1 MIEALILT
9 IGMGL
14 GWFIKPEPAIIPP
27 PASAM
32 ARCADLIPSADGTL
46 AEVYRAAVYA
56 GTEYRRVCLN
66 HDELVDWSA
75 RTTKGLE

>member
-14 GWFIKPEPAIIPP
+14 GWFIKPEPAIIQP
-27 PASAM
+27 PAAAM
-32 ARCADLIPSADGTL
+32 ARCTDLIQPTGGTL
-46 AEVYRAAVYA
+46 LEVYQAAVDA

-66 HDELVDWSA
+66 HDELVDWST